1 MPIWSRREILG
12 AGLSVAASSGLA
24 LRLGAEELVSEAGAD
39 SLEALAHS
47 KGFHFG
53 TALGNRGL
61 ADPRYLELVR
71 SQCGVVV
78 PENALKMPAIQP
90 VPGEFHFERAEA
102 LLAFAETNK
111 MLTRGHCLL
120 WHHPRWLPQ
129 WLDGYDFG
137 ADPAKSAEKLLTD
150 HIDTTSLHFG
160 KRIVSWDVVN
170 EAVDN
175 VTGDMR
181 ETPLSKAMGS
191 PDRVLQTA
199 FHAARAA
206 LPGTELV
213 YNDYMGWETN
223 SAAHRDGVLRLLE
236 RFRKTGVPVNTLG
249 LQAHI
254 GSGNQDSN
262 AGRAFDARDEKAWR
276 KFLDDVTGMGYSLA
290 ITEFDVHDATLPGD
304 FESRD
309 QQVAALGR
317 AFLDLTLSFKQVNV
331 VMCWGLVDS
340 HSWLQGRSPR
350 KDGMPKRPTPYDN
363 HYLSKPLRGAISAAF
378 RAAPIRKP
386 AAIAGLPV

>member
-1 MPIWSRREILG
+1 MPHLSRRQMLE
-12 AGLSVAASSGLA
+12 AGFSVALA
-24 LRLGAEELVSEAGAD
+24 AAPLRADELASEAGPD
-39 SLEALAHS
+39 SLESLAHA
-47 KGFHFG
+47 KGLHFG
-53 TALGNRGL
+53 TALSSRGL

-71 SQCGVVV
+71 SQCGVIV
-78 PENALKMPAIQP
+78 PENELKMPAVQP
-90 VPGEFHFERAEA
+90 APGEFHFEHAEA
-102 LLAFAETNK
+102 LLAFAESNT

-120 WHHPRWLPQ
+120 WHHPRWLPK

-137 ADPAKSAEKLLTD
+137 AQPTSAAEKLLSD
-150 HIDTTSLHFG
+150 HIATTTSHFG

-175 VTGDMR
+175 VTGEMR

-191 PDRVLQTA
+191 PGKVLQTA
-199 FHAARAA
+199 FHAARAS
-206 LPGTELV
+206 LPETELV
-213 YNDYMGWETN
+213 YNDYMGWETG

-236 RFRKTGVPVNTLG
+236 RFRKTGVPVNALG
-249 LQAHI
+249 VQAHL

-262 AGRAFDARDEKAWR
+262 ANRSFDARDEKAWR

-290 ITEFDVHDATLPGD
+290 VTEFDVHDATLPAD
-304 FESRD
+304 FDGRD

-331 VMCWGLVDS
+331 VMCWGLIDT
-340 HSWLQGRSPR
+340 HSWLQGRTPR

-363 HYLSKPLRGAISAAF
+363 HYLSKPLRGAIAAAF
-378 RAAPIRKP
+378 RAAPVRKR
-386 AAIAGLPV
+386 AAIAGIPA

>member
-1 MPIWSRREILG
+1 MPHLSRRQMLE
-12 AGLSVAASSGLA
+12 AGLSVALA
-24 LRLGAEELVSEAGAD
+24 AAPLRADELASEAGPD
-39 SLEALAHS
+39 SLESLAHA
-47 KGFHFG
+47 KGLHFG
-53 TALGNRGL
+53 TALSSRGL

-71 SQCGVVV
+71 SQCGVIV
-78 PENALKMPAIQP
+78 PENELKMPAVQP
-90 VPGEFHFERAEA
+90 APGEFNFERAEA
-102 LLAFAETNK
+102 LLAFAESNK

-120 WHHPRWLPQ
+120 WHHPRWLPK

-137 ADPAKSAEKLLTD
+137 AQPTSAAEKLLSD
-150 HIDTTSLHFG
+150 HIATTTSHFG

-175 VTGDMR
+175 VTGEMR

-191 PDRVLQTA
+191 PDKVLQTA
-199 FHAARAA
+199 FHAARAS
-206 LPGTELV
+206 LPETELV
-213 YNDYMGWETN
+213 YNDYMGWETG

-236 RFRKTGVPVNTLG
+236 RFRKTGVPVNALG
-249 LQAHI
+249 VQAHL

-262 AGRAFDARDEKAWR
+262 ANRSFDTRDEKAWR

-290 ITEFDVHDATLPGD
+290 VTEFDVHDATLPAD
-304 FESRD
+304 FARRD

-331 VMCWGLVDS
+331 VMCWGLIDT
-340 HSWLQGRSPR
+340 HSWLQGRTPR

-363 HYLSKPLRGAISAAF
+363 HYLSKPLRGAIAAAF
-378 RAAPIRKP
+378 RAAPIRKR
-386 AAIAGLPV
+386 AAIAGIPA